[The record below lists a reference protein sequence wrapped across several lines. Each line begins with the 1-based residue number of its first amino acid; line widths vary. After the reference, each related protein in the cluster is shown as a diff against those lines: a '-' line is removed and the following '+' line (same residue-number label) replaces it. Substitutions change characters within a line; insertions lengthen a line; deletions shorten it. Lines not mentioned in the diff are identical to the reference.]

1 MRHIATFQILM
12 VPTVPERP
20 EMASLRGRFGSGFGS
35 RRARREA
42 PGGVNWPPN
51 VRFIVLRQHF
61 IMFGFAFNLYGSSE
75 FHQNRLQN
83 PSELAGRISTP
94 LRQTVRQPDEV
105 GCFPQKLREF
115 PVQIA
120 CAAVGS
126 LRREMWNVG
135 KPHVNRS

>member
-1 MRHIATFQILM
+1 MRHIATFQIMM
-12 VPTVPERP
+12 VPTVPEWP
-20 EMASLRGRFGSGFGS
+20 EMVSLRGRFWIGFGVPP
-35 RRARREA
+35 RAREA
-42 PGGVNWPPN
+42 PGGVNSQSK
-51 VRFIVLRQHF
+51 VRFIVLRQPF
-61 IMFGFAFNLYGSSE
+61 IMFEFSLNLYGSSE

-94 LRQTVRQPDEV
+94 LRQTVLQPDEV
-105 GCFPQKLREF
+105 GCFPQKLLEF

-126 LRREMWNVG
+126 LRREMRNVG